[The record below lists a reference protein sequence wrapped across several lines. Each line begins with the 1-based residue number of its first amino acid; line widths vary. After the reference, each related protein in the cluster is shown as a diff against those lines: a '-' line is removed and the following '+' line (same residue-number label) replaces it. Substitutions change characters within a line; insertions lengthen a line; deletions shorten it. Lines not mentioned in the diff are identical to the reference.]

1 MLSHIDLGLIQ
12 NSALTQ
18 PSAQATRHARRVYVG
33 GLPPSANE
41 QSIATFMSHA
51 LAAIGGTS
59 QGPGVVGMCSNV
71 EHFYFLPLVVN
82 VYINREKNFAFVEFR
97 TGKCFVKIS
106 FDFLHSGGNVECHGS
121 GWRHV

>member
-1 MLSHIDLGLIQ
+1 MIGLIQ

-59 QGPGVVGMCSNV
+59 QGPGVVGTLLDPDSLSKDIV
-71 EHFYFLPLVVN
+71 LTL
-82 VYINREKNFAFVEFR
+82 
-97 TGKCFVKIS
+97 
-106 FDFLHSGGNVECHGS
+106 L
-121 GWRHV
+121 

>member
-1 MLSHIDLGLIQ
+1 MGRCDEGLIQ

-59 QGPGVVGMCSNV
+59 QGPGVVGKAV
-71 EHFYFLPLVVN
+71 FLSVFIFSIPVLQ
-82 VYINREKNFAFVEFR
+82 
-97 TGKCFVKIS
+97 
-106 FDFLHSGGNVECHGS
+106 
-121 GWRHV
+121 W